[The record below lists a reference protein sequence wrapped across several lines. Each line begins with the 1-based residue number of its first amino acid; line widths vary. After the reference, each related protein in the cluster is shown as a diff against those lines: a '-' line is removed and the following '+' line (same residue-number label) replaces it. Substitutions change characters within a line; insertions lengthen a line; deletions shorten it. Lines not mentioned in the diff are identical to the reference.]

1 MPILRSTL
9 IVAAS
14 TNPTVEHSHA
24 GERFLA
30 LGDSYTIG
38 EGVDATG
45 RWPVQL
51 ARRLRAEGIAI
62 ADPQI
67 VATTGWTTDEL
78 SAAMDKASFS
88 PPAGI
93 GAYALVTL
101 LIGVNNQYRGRD
113 VANYRKEFSVLLS
126 RAIALAGEHAEHV
139 IVVSIPDWGVTGFAR
154 RQGRDPH
161 RIGIEIDAFNA
172 TAREIAHDRGSAFVD
187 VTGLSRYAGNDD
199 DMLVAD
205 RLHPSAAQYA
215 TWTEAVLVAAR
226 QALAPVRR

>member
-1 MPILRSTL
+1 MPILLSAL

-14 TNPTVEHSHA
+14 MNPTVENAHA
-24 GERFLA
+24 GGRFLA

-38 EGVDATG
+38 EGVAAEG

-51 ARRLRAEGIAI
+51 ARHLRADGVAI
-62 ADPQI
+62 GDPQI
-67 VATTGWTTDEL
+67 IATTGWTTDEL
-78 SAAMDKASFS
+78 SAAMDKTSFA
-88 PPAGI
+88 PP
-93 GAYALVTL
+93 YALVTL

-113 VANYRKEFSVLLS
+113 VANYRKEFSALLS
-126 RAIALAGEHAEHV
+126 RAIALAGEHADHV

-154 RQGRDPH
+154 TQHRDPH

-172 TAREIAHDRGSAFVD
+172 TAREIAHDRGCAFVD
-187 VTGLSRYAGNDD
+187 VTGFSRTAGDAD

-215 TWTEAVLVAAR
+215 IWTEAILAAAR
-226 QALAPVRR
+226 QALAPARR

>member
-1 MPILRSTL
+1 MPILLSAL

-14 TNPTVEHSHA
+14 MNPTVEPA
-24 GERFLA
+24 NANGRFLA

-38 EGVDATG
+38 EGVAVEG

-51 ARRLRAEGIAI
+51 ARRLRGDGAAI
-62 ADPQI
+62 GDPEI
-67 VATTGWTTDEL
+67 IATTGWTTDEL
-78 SAAMDKASFS
+78 SAAMDKASFA
-88 PPAGI
+88 PP
-93 GAYALVTL
+93 YALVTL

-113 VANYRKEFSVLLS
+113 VANYRNEFSALLS

-154 RQGRDPH
+154 EQRRDPH

-172 TAREIAHDRGSAFVD
+172 TAREIAHDRGCAFVD
-187 VTGLSRYAGNDD
+187 VTGLSRRAGDAH

-205 RLHPSAAQYA
+205 RLHPSAMQYA
-215 TWTEAVLVAAR
+215 TWTEAILVAAR